1 MPPHADVRAIRRH
14 AQEHIENGAVVES
27 YGADPQVVVDM
38 LNAAL
43 ATELVCV
50 MRYKRHYYMAHS
62 RVEAHVADEFLKHA
76 EEELVHADALARRIT
91 QLNGAPNFDP
101 ETLLSRAHSQY
112 GPGGTLGEND
122 IAVIILAEPATTRPV
137 LLRQSPV
144 TDADLGKE
152 LLSVGFGITETGRGD
167 GVKRSAALL
176 LSDYD
181 EFFLLSEN
189 ESNENNANICSGDS
203 GGPQFSWVEDHWEQW
218 AVHSWGD
225 QNCRQVSGSTRVD
238 VVNEWILD
246 QIEAVHGTRD
256 QCEASGWYGDGAC
269 DPWCPVEDVDC
280 LPPEEPEEDAVDGE
294 GDSKGSGGCAA
305 APSPLRLGWALLP
318 LALLLRGRRRS

>member
-1 MPPHADVRAIRRH
+1 M
-14 AQEHIENGAVVES
+14 
-27 YGADPQVVVDM
+27 
-38 LNAAL
+38 NAAL
-43 ATELVCV
+43 VLIAAAHAAEPAPKIVNGQEEEGFPSVYSLGAEFGANRLSLCTGNLITPRVILTAAHCSEDVPIELLVTAGKAFGGPVVNEATEILTF
-50 MRYKRHYYMAHS
+50 S
-62 RVEAHVADEFLKHA
+62 
-76 EEELVHADALARRIT
+76 DAAIHPDYVPL
-91 QLNGAPNFDP
+91 QN
-101 ETLLSRAHSQY
+101 

-225 QNCRQVSGSTRVD
+225 QNCRQISGSTRVD
-238 VVNEWILD
+238 VVQQWILD

-269 DPWCPVEDVDC
+269 DPWCPAEDVDC
-280 LPPEEPEEDAVDGE
+280 LPPEDPEEDAVDGE

-305 APSPLRLGWALLP
+305 APSPTHLGWALLP